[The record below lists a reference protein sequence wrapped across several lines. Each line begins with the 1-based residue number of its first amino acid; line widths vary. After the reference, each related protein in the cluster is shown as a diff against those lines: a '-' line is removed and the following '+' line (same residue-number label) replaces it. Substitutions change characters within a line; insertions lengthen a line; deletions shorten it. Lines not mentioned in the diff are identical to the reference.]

1 MKIGIDIDDTLTNTD
16 LEFKK
21 VMSKYVNSDKGYK
34 DKLTTLEYKIFLY
47 NIEEIMSK
55 ANLKEDAKDV
65 LYELRNLG
73 HKLYIITARSNK
85 FSKNIE
91 DITMNFIKK
100 NNLKFDKII
109 FNQQKKSDI
118 AKKLELDLMIDDNID
133 VYNNMKEENINCILF
148 GDKIRTWKEVLDY
161 IKRM

>member
-1 MKIGIDIDDTLTNTD
+1 M
-16 LEFKK
+16 
-21 VMSKYVNSDKGYK
+21 
-34 DKLTTLEYKIFLY
+34 
-47 NIEEIMSK
+47 
-55 ANLKEDAKDV
+55 
-65 LYELRNLG
+65 
-73 HKLYIITARSNK
+73 
-85 FSKNIE
+85 
-91 DITMNFIKK
+91 
-100 NNLKFDKII
+100 KFDKII